1 MLDLNLNGWESWTG
15 WSQYAYSD
23 NRVQSKIHR
32 TCFAFLDSVIRQT
45 ISPNVKAPI
54 HFYQNTNVN
63 EDIEKMIE
71 VIVDSKNLIKDL
83 TASCQYHIPVLD
95 DLYGEELKIEFYSV
109 PNTRKKLAVGSVSDY
124 GPQLYILG

>member
-71 VIVDSKNLIKDL
+71 VIVDPKNLIKDL

-95 DLYGEELKIEFYSV
+95 DLYGEELKIEFYI
-109 PNTRKKLAVGSVSDY
+109 PYTR
-124 GPQLYILG
+124 